1 VIGIV
6 SRIGDDKFGR
16 GCFEKSAGLRGVAFL
31 ARGEDETDRA
41 SSPRTA
47 VDLGAQARLAS
58 VRWPDFEPPFCTA
71 GVLVSADNRG
81 VLIRY
86 SKSGSS
92 DMASKTRCQNSLR
105 PWLSSD
111 AITWVFPPKGYAYR
125 SLIPRR
131 WGSKTNG
138 CSVPALIAS
147 DFVQAVFS
155 G

>member
-1 VIGIV
+1 MGAFLGCSFSDVIGIV

-71 GVLVSADNRG
+71 GVLVSADI
-81 VLIRY
+81 VESMIRY

-92 DMASKTRCQNSLR
+92 DMASKTRCQNSLT
-105 PWLSSD
+105 SV
-111 AITWVFPPKGYAYR
+111 AVE
-125 SLIPRR
+125 RR
-131 WGSKTNG
+131 DYLGVSTQGICISQLNSTPLG
-138 CSVPALIAS
+138 QQNERL
-147 DFVQAVFS
+147 
-155 G
+155 